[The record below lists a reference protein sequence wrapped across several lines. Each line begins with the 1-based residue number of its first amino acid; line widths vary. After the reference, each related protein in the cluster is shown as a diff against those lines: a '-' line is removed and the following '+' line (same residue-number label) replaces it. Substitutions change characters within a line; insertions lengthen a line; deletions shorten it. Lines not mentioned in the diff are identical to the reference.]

1 MLKSKKL
8 TISLLALSVISLAAC
23 AGVSNKHLTDSK
35 EWPSFGRDYT
45 NQRMSPLTQI
55 NTRNAE
61 NLGLAWQFKTG
72 VATSVQGAPIVTDGV
87 MYVALPY
94 NHVAALDAK
103 TGKELWRYQH
113 ERKANWKMCCG
124 PANRG
129 VAVSGGKV
137 FIGTVD
143 ARLIALDAKTGAKI
157 WDINVADDT
166 AQTENTSSLSKSDAK
181 SKKDTY
187 GGTGIGIA
195 MAPVVYNGKVIV
207 GVTGV
212 GYGLHVDT
220 PRIDAPLGAVIGLSG
235 LYGRP
240 GFLAAFDVNS
250 GNRVWQ
256 FDTIPSQ
263 GWEGVFA
270 AETSDGISLNRDV
283 AAEKENAKNHPD
295 AWRYGGG
302 SAWSTPAI
310 DTKTNTL
317 FFGTGNPSPQMND
330 ISRPG
335 DNLYTVSLVA
345 LNTETGKIKWHYQQ
359 VPHDVWGYDLAS
371 PPVLFDYVKDGKKIP
386 AVGQAGKTGW
396 YYVND
401 RATGALLMKS
411 EAFVPQKNL
420 FAKATKQGTVL
431 YPGILGGANWSPT
444 ALDQSSQTAYV
455 AGIHAPIKYTLVEEI
470 AKDESHQSP
479 KDIKSAFI
487 PPRTGLPSY
496 AAGQLIVKVKRGVT
510 DNQMNRLGI
519 RQAVIKTLGTND
531 TQLWQL
537 KQGISVEQALEKA
550 KQSGLFEYAEP
561 NQIIRLDPRESK
573 GFGDINKKQPLEPI
587 RYTSSEPTKDPRWG
601 TVSAINLTTGK
612 IQWQV
617 KTEQPLMGGILA
629 TRGGLL
635 FMGEGDG
642 RFNVYNISTG
652 DLLWQ
657 DKVDAGVN
665 APPISY
671 EIDGVQYVA
680 VVAGGNAIFGFTA
693 GDNILVYTLKK

>member
-1 MLKSKKL
+1 MKALAMFELKKL
-8 TISLLALSVISLAAC
+8 VISTLALIAMILSAC
-23 AGVSNKHLTDSK
+23 TGVGNQHLSGNQQ
-35 EWPSFGRDYT
+35 WPSFGRDYT

-55 NTRNAE
+55 NTGNADK
-61 NLGLAWQFKTG
+61 LGVAWQFKTG
-72 VATSVQGAPIVTDGV
+72 ITGSFQATPIVTDGV

-129 VAVSGGKV
+129 VAVSDGKV

-143 ARLIALDAKTGAKI
+143 ARLIALDAKTGAKV

-166 AQTENTSSLSKSDAK
+166 AQTENMSSLSKADAI
-181 SKKDTY
+181 SHKDSY

-195 MAPVVYNGKVIV
+195 MAPVVYRGKVIV

-220 PRIDAPLGAVIGLSG
+220 PRIDAPLGAVIGVSG

-240 GFLAAFDVNS
+240 GFLAAYDVYS
-250 GNRVWQ
+250 GKRVWQ

-270 AETSDGISLNRDV
+270 ATTSDGVSLNRDI
-283 AAEKENAKNHPD
+283 AAEKENAKHHSD

-310 DTKTNTL
+310 DIKTNTL

-345 LNTETGKIKWHYQQ
+345 LDTETGKIKWHYQQ

-401 RATGALLMKS
+401 RTTGALLMKS

-420 FAKATKQGTVL
+420 FAKATKEGTVL
-431 YPGILGGANWSPT
+431 YPGILGGSNWSPS
-444 ALDQSSQTAYV
+444 ALDNKTQTAYV
-455 AGIHAPIKYTLVEEI
+455 AGIHAPIKYTLVEEP
-470 AKDESHQSP
+470 AKD
-479 KDIKSAFI
+479 
-487 PPRTGLPSY
+487 GLP
-496 AAGQLIVKVKRGVT
+496 
-510 DNQMNRLGI
+510 
-519 RQAVIKTLGTND
+519 
-531 TQLWQL
+531 
-537 KQGISVEQALEKA
+537 
-550 KQSGLFEYAEP
+550 
-561 NQIIRLDPRESK
+561 
-573 GFGDINKKQPLEPI
+573 PI
-587 RYTSSEPTKDPRWG
+587 RYASSEPTKDPRWG
-601 TVSAINLTTGK
+601 TLSAINLTTGK

-617 KTEQPLMGGILA
+617 KTEQPLMGGVLA
-629 TRGGLL
+629 TCGGLL

-642 RFNVYNISTG
+642 SFNAYSSSTG
-652 DLLWQ
+652 DLLWH

-693 GDNILVYTLKK
+693 GDNILVYALKK